1 MKKSAGTSHVEVDPG
16 AGAKFRSDSYIFSI
30 RNCIFWQGVSIFRWM
45 TLVTGAEKA
54 DRAGFRRGETRVLN

>member
-1 MKKSAGTSHVEVDPG
+1 VKKSAGTSHVEVDPG

-45 TLVTGAEKA
+45 TLVTGAT
-54 DRAGFRRGETRVLN
+54 RRLLRGFAGARRVF